1 MTDATARPKARSE
14 IGLAIAGKA
23 GTAFGAI
30 GFASLAPF
38 IRTDLGLS
46 TTFVGGIISMVFL
59 GAMLAIVPAG
69 RATDRLPAGR
79 AVGIFLLVLVVG
91 LAVAATAPGQAIF
104 FLGTA
109 IVGLGYGAVDPG
121 TNVLVHA
128 NTTQRRRGLL
138 MGISH
143 TGLTL
148 GGLLGGLV
156 LPRIAEAT
164 DWRVALTAPLALAL
178 VTAIWGLTL
187 RGPTPEHRK
196 QQAHEPVRPS
206 SVIGLGLYGFVM
218 AGMQLS
224 LLSLL
229 AVYLVD
235 EIEQSK
241 TTAGLGV
248 SVLLAGA
255 TLGRVS
261 WGWLSDRLRSR
272 VVALQLAALG
282 SAVALVLVPPAGGNP
297 GLWLLLFGLGFCLI
311 GWNGVWIASAAESV
325 GPAAVGQA
333 TAVVLVFAFAAGF
346 IFPPTFGKIV
356 DVTSSWPATW
366 LMAAAFVALAFPA
379 LALSARRLRL
389 RT

>member
-1 MTDATARPKARSE
+1 MSEQAPRPAARAE
-14 IGLAIAGKA
+14 IALALAGKA

-38 IRTDLGLS
+38 IRSDLGLS
-46 TTFVGGIISMVFL
+46 TTFVGGILAMVFL
-59 GAMLAIVPAG
+59 GAMLSIVPAG

-79 AVGIFLLVLVVG
+79 AVGLFLLLIVGGLG
-91 LAVAATAPGQAIF
+91 LAALSPNQAVF

-109 IVGLGYGAVDPG
+109 VAGLGYGAVDPG

-128 NTTQRRRGLL
+128 NATRQRRGLL
-138 MGISH
+138 MGLSH

-148 GGLLGGLV
+148 GGLLGGLI
-156 LPRIAEAT
+156 LPTIAEASS
-164 DWRVALTAPLALAL
+164 WRVALCAPIALALAFS
-178 VTAIWGLTL
+178 VWGLRL
-187 RGPTPEHRK
+187 GGPTPEHRE
-196 QQAHEPVRPS
+196 QQAREPVRPS
-206 SVIGLGLYGFVM
+206 SIARLGVYGFVM

-224 LLSLL
+224 VLSLL

-235 EIEQSK
+235 DVGQSR

-261 WGWLSDRLRSR
+261 WGWFSDRVHSR
-272 VVALQLAALG
+272 VLALRLAALG
-282 SAVALVLVPPAGGNP
+282 SAIGLVLVPPAGGHP
-297 GLWLLLFGLGFCLI
+297 GLWLLLFALGFCSV
-311 GWNGVWIASAAESV
+311 GWNGVWIAVAAESV
-325 GPAAVGQA
+325 KPAAVGQA

-346 IFPPTFGKIV
+346 VLPPAFGKIV

-366 LMAAAFVALAFPA
+366 LIAAGFVVLALPA
-379 LALSARRLRL
+379 LGSSAGPLRL
-389 RT
+389 RR

>member
-1 MTDATARPKARSE
+1 MTQTSPRPTARAE
-14 IGLAIAGKA
+14 IGLALAGKA
-23 GTAFGAI
+23 ATSFGAI

-46 TTFVGGIISMVFL
+46 TTLVGGIIAMVFL

-69 RATDRLPAGR
+69 RATDRLPAGY
-79 AVGIFLLVLVVG
+79 AVGIFLSVLVVG
-91 LAVAATAPGQAIF
+91 LVVAATAPSQAIF

-121 TNVLVHA
+121 TNVLVSA
-128 NTTQRRRGLL
+128 NTTHRRRGLL
-138 MGISH
+138 MGLSH

-156 LPRIAEAT
+156 LPSIAAAAS
-164 DWRVALTAPLALAL
+164 WRVALAAPIVLALAI
-178 VTAIWGLTL
+178 AIWGLRL
-187 RGPTPEHRK
+187 RGPTPAHRE
-196 QQAHEPVRPS
+196 QQSREPVRPS
-206 SVIGLGLYGFVM
+206 SVASLGAYGFVM

-224 LLSLL
+224 VLSLL

-248 SVLLAGA
+248 AVLLAGA
-255 TLGRVS
+255 TLGRVM
-261 WGWLSDRLRSR
+261 WGWLSDRFHSR
-272 VVALQLAALG
+272 ILALQLAALG

-297 GLWLLLFGLGFCLI
+297 GLWLLLFGLGFCSI
-311 GWNGVWIASAAESV
+311 GWNGVWIAAAAESV
-325 GPAAVGQA
+325 KPSAVGQA

-346 IFPPTFGKIV
+346 VFPPTFGKIV
-356 DVTSSWPATW
+356 DATSSWSATW
-366 LMAAAFVALAFPA
+366 LIAGAFVLLAIPA
-379 LALSARRLRL
+379 VGLSTRHIRLRA
-389 RT
+389 